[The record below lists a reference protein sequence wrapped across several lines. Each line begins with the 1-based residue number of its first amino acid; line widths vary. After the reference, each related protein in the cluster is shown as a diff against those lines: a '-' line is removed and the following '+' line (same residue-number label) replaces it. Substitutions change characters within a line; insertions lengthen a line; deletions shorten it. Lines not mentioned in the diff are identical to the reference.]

1 MKKQVQPIPPG
12 FHTLTPHLVVKNAS
26 NAIEFYKKAFG
37 AEEIR
42 RASTPDGKS
51 LMHAELQIGDSR
63 LMLVDEFPEMDCRG
77 PQSIGGTPVTIHM
90 FVKDVDAAFSRAVAA
105 GAEVKMPLDNMFW
118 GDRYGVLTDPFGHS
132 WSLATH
138 KEDVT
143 PEEIAK
149 RVRDA
154 FCAGNTS

>member
-1 MKKQVQPIPPG
+1 MNKQTQPIPAG
-12 FHTLTPHLVVKNAS
+12 FHTLTPHLVVKDAS
-26 NAIEFYKKAFG
+26 KAIEFCKNAFG
-37 AEEIR
+37 AHEIR
-42 RASTPDGKS
+42 RVSGPDGNS
-51 LMHAELQIGDSR
+51 LIHAEVQIGDSR
-63 LMLVDEFPEMDCRG
+63 LMLVDEFPEMGSRG

-90 FVKDVDAAFSRAVAA
+90 YVKDVDAVFNKAVDA

-138 KEDVT
+138 REDPT

-149 RVRDA
+149 RSWEA
-154 FCAGNTS
+154 FAVTG